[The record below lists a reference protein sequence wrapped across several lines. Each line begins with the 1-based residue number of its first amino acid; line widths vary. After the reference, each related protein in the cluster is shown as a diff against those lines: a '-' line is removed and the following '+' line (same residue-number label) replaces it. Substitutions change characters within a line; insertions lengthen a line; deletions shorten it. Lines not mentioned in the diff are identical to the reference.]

1 MSESTETDRSP
12 LSAGPAAGMSVGR
25 SRRLDGV
32 GLVNSRWLRML
43 AVGLALN
50 LLMASGSTH
59 SLLARATDRVLPVST
74 GLVEP
79 AAHHLSGAPPAAP
92 SVSAEGPQDEK
103 QDEKQESQPPATGEQ
118 DSGDAG
124 DAGEADGN
132 EDSESD
138 AAQRRRRPTRFMQ
151 YTKFN
156 EHIQTLLREQIRSVA
171 SSTVEVYV
179 DGNESPSALG
189 MVVDT
194 QGFVMTKASML
205 KGAVRCKLANGRMVP
220 AIVYG
225 VDTDTDL
232 ALLRLQVTNLAPI
245 PWSSQPEEE
254 ALEGHWVL
262 TPGVDGT
269 LKSLGVVS
277 VASRKIPSVSG
288 FIGIQ
293 MQPAEGGV
301 EVTQVIRGTA
311 ADRFGLKTSDVIV
324 AVDEESVSEPSDLS
338 AMLRGKRPGDVVSLS
353 VKRGPTTLALR
364 VILGNR
370 EEDNPENER
379 AINQNTMSGEI
390 SKRRDDFPFALQHD
404 SVLTPEQCGGPL
416 VDLDGRVV
424 GINISRAGRVN
435 SYALPTSLVKAV
447 FDRLATGEFSPE
459 VVFAERLKGYEN
471 VLLSLN
477 VEEVNLTTEKTVLER
492 EATDQAK
499 SVNQT
504 KESIKTLEEQIE
516 ALQRQIAEQQESLEA
531 AETQESQIKSKIRS
545 KEREIEKTKEQKQG
559 LEREKKELLFGAN

>member
-1 MSESTETDRSP
+1 
-12 LSAGPAAGMSVGR
+12 
-25 SRRLDGV
+25 
-32 GLVNSRWLRML
+32 
-43 AVGLALN
+43 
-50 LLMASGSTH
+50 
-59 SLLARATDRVLPVST
+59 
-74 GLVEP
+74 
-79 AAHHLSGAPPAAP
+79 
-92 SVSAEGPQDEK
+92 
-103 QDEKQESQPPATGEQ
+103 
-118 DSGDAG
+118 
-124 DAGEADGN
+124 
-132 EDSESD
+132 
-138 AAQRRRRPTRFMQ
+138 
-151 YTKFN
+151 
-156 EHIQTLLREQIRSVA
+156 
-171 SSTVEVYV
+171 
-179 DGNESPSALG
+179 
-189 MVVDT
+189 
-194 QGFVMTKASML
+194 
-205 KGAVRCKLANGRMVP
+205 
-220 AIVYG
+220 
-225 VDTDTDL
+225 
-232 ALLRLQVTNLAPI
+232 
-245 PWSSQPEEE
+245 
-254 ALEGHWVL
+254 
-262 TPGVDGT
+262 
-269 LKSLGVVS
+269 
-277 VASRKIPSVSG
+277 
-288 FIGIQ
+288 
-293 MQPAEGGV
+293 
-301 EVTQVIRGTA
+301 
-311 ADRFGLKTSDVIV
+311 
-324 AVDEESVSEPSDLS
+324 
-338 AMLRGKRPGDVVSLS
+338 
-353 VKRGPTTLALR
+353 LALR